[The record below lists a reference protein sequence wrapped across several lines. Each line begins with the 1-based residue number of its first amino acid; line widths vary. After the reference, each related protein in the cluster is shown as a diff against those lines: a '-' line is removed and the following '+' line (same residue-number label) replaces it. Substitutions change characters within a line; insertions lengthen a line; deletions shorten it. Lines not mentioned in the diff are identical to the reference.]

1 MSHSIPKS
9 KEKPYRSMKGKV
21 RQSER
26 PYTLQLLDERARK
39 GSIPAGY
46 PDFMERLNVAVPTA
60 SLGWCLPNNFEVSI
74 DGLIVRFRVE
84 LLKKANIGQW
94 AITSLE
100 ITAKRKGAAIEVLEL
115 PLQTFLRDAI
125 NLSTLRCITYPPG
138 YEGVSVHWPSAW
150 LKSDEGESYVE
161 VQGWADSTPAPLLR
175 DFTKVGSG
183 RKRDSAERLA
193 IVLKA
198 YESAPHGEKRSRV
211 KEALEKSEQVVSDAT
226 VKRLIA
232 KVRTETRSKK

>member
-1 MSHSIPKS
+1 MSHLSQR
-9 KEKPYRSMKGKV
+9 KEKPYRSMRGKV

-26 PYTLQLLDERARK
+26 PYTLQLLDERARGK
-39 GSIPAGY
+39 SMPAGY
-46 PDFMERLNVAVPTA
+46 PDFMQQLKVAVPTA

-94 AITSLE
+94 VITSLE
-100 ITAKRKGAAIEVLEL
+100 ITAKRKGAAIETLNL
-115 PLQTFLRDAI
+115 PLQVFLREAI

-138 YEGVSVHWPSAW
+138 YEGASIALPSAW
-150 LKSDEGESYVE
+150 LTTGKNEIFAE

-198 YESAPHGEKRSRV
+198 YESASHGEKRSKV
-211 KEALEKSEQVVSDAT
+211 KEALEKSEGVVSDAT

-232 KVRTETRSKK
+232 KVTTETRSKK

>member
-1 MSHSIPKS
+1 
-9 KEKPYRSMKGKV
+9 MKGKV

-26 PYTLQLLDERARK
+26 PYTLQLLDERARGK
-39 GSIPAGY
+39 SMPAGY
-46 PDFMERLNVAVPTA
+46 PDFMEQIKVAVPTA
-60 SLGWCLPNNFEVSI
+60 SLGWCLPNTFEVSI

-138 YEGVSVHWPSAW
+138 YEGASIAWPSAW
-150 LKSDEGESYVE
+150 LTTGRNEIYAE

-183 RKRDSAERLA
+183 RKRDSTERLA

-211 KEALEKSEQVVSDAT
+211 KQALEKSEGVVSDAT

-232 KVRTETRSKK
+232 KVKAETRSKK

>member
-9 KEKPYRSMKGKV
+9 KEKPYRSIKGKV

-39 GSIPAGY
+39 GSRPAGY
-46 PDFMERLNVAVPTA
+46 PDFMEQLKVAVPTA

-74 DGLIVRFRVE
+74 SCLIVRFRVE
-84 LLKKANIGQW
+84 LLKKANVGQW
-94 AITSLE
+94 VITSLE

-138 YEGVSVHWPSAW
+138 YVGVSIASPAW
-150 LKSDEGESYVE
+150 QIKSDEGESFVE
-161 VQGWADSTPAPLLR
+161 IQGWADSTPAPLLR

-211 KEALEKSEQVVSDAT
+211 KQALEKSEGVVSDAT

-232 KVRTETRSKK
+232 KVTTETRSKK